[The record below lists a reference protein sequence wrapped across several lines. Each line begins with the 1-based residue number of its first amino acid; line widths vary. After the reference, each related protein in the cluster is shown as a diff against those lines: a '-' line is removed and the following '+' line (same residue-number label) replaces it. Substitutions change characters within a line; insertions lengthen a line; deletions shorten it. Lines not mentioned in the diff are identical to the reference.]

1 VELYVYDLSQG
12 LARQLSTQFLGKAI
26 EGIWHTGVGVYGKEY
41 YFGGG
46 IQSVP
51 LKQSPY
57 GNPVQVAELGTTQV
71 PQDIFEEYLREIQP
85 RYSQETY
92 SLMKH
97 NCNNFSDEVCQ
108 FLVGTGIPEYIL
120 RLPEEV
126 LNSPMGP
133 MLRPMIENLET
144 TLRYG
149 GVPGVPYQTAAAQPM
164 PNFANI
170 QLPTSMPFPAAP
182 SRSSRPP
189 QPISVAEIHPAV
201 LPSTVP
207 TPPKA
212 NVVSFNS
219 KQEEQTIDVPQPAG
233 LPRPSP
239 PANDSIAMARAKALE
254 EIQQEFARIT
264 ASRSISANE
273 AAALAIRHVQRR
285 HKLGNV
291 PFSQS

>member
-1 VELYVYDLSQG
+1 MEITHEIHDFMTDFIHSCIYTLVVQEGWKVELYVYDLSQG

-51 LKQSPY
+51 LKHSPY

-133 MLRPMIENLET
+133 MLSKISNIE
-144 TLRYG
+144 
-149 GVPGVPYQTAAAQPM
+149 
-164 PNFANI
+164 
-170 QLPTSMPFPAAP
+170 
-182 SRSSRPP
+182 SS
-189 QPISVAEIHPAV
+189 IGHVDVVV
-201 LPSTVP
+201 LT
-207 TPPKA
+207 K
-212 NVVSFNS
+212 
-219 KQEEQTIDVPQPAG
+219 
-233 LPRPSP
+233 
-239 PANDSIAMARAKALE
+239 
-254 EIQQEFARIT
+254 
-264 ASRSISANE
+264 
-273 AAALAIRHVQRR
+273 
-285 HKLGNV
+285 
-291 PFSQS
+291 